1 MRYNLTAYN
10 RGEIRETPVESNA
23 VFTESLH
30 VDLSKTIAIESEVQF
45 SEKVNVR
52 PEASRALV
60 QEVAFSESLKS
71 ETSTVLAIGN
81 GTEFAAKIL
90 AQCSF
95 GKEMAGSETFSES
108 LKANTNAGKDMKEL
122 VLLSDQLMDNAELAK
137 LIFTRISFWDNL
149 EMLSNAASSSEEI
162 TTISVELMPGDT
174 LEIDSEFYT
183 VDLNGENAFDIYN
196 GEWVYLS
203 RDVADVVIS
212 ANGIG
217 LEAEILYRARYL

>member
-1 MRYNLTAYN
+1 M
-10 RGEIRETPVESNA
+10 
-23 VFTESLH
+23 
-30 VDLSKTIAIESEVQF
+30 
-45 SEKVNVR
+45 
-52 PEASRALV
+52 

-71 ETSTVLAIGN
+71 AASTLLAIGN

-90 AQCSF
+90 AKCSF

-137 LIFTRISFWDNL
+137 LIFTRISFGDNL
-149 EMLSNAASSSEEI
+149 EMSSSAASSSEEI
-162 TTISVELMPGDT
+162 TTISVELMPGDI

-183 VDLNGENAFDIYN
+183 VDLNGKNAFDIYN

-217 LEAEILYRARYL
+217 LEAEILYRERYL